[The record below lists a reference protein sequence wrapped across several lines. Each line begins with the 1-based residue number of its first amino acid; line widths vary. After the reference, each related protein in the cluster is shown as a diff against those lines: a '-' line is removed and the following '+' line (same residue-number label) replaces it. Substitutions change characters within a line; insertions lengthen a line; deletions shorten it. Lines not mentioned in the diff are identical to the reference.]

1 MNVQPLLPST
11 TLLVIVAE
19 WREKKNRPWPDDTGE
34 IVYGE
39 EKVSA
44 LVLHT

>member
-1 MNVQPLLPST
+1 MRNLSYHLPLYLS
-11 TLLVIVAE
+11 LWQNEV
-19 WREKKNRPWPDDTGE
+19 KKNRPWPDDTGE

-44 LVLHT
+44 LVLHM